1 MTRQI
6 NAQLRRAKE
15 RQLDALL
22 PPDEPRPVWRM
33 VAFAAALIA
42 LTLIALAL
50 WWVL

>member
-1 MTRQI
+1 MVKEMTRQI

-15 RQLDALL
+15 RQLDARL
-22 PPDEPRPVWRM
+22 PPEPRPVWRM

-42 LTLIALAL
+42 LTL